1 MSSSP
6 YIEKMWKWCG
16 NEEGICIPIN
26 VRGLPYYKAI
36 YGNEKDDFSDEI
48 VEMTEI
54 LSRALFDKVNKRQVK
69 ELCYRMKAATYI
81 SLCRKTTDWDYQEE
95 YRMFVED
102 KNLQYIEGKYYFP
115 VKCRVRKAIT
125 YEDYLNRTRK

>member
-1 MSSSP
+1 MSCMSSSP

-48 VEMTEI
+48 VEMMEI
-54 LSRALFDKVNKRQVK
+54 LSRALFDKVKK
-69 ELCYRMKAATYI
+69 
-81 SLCRKTTDWDYQEE
+81 
-95 YRMFVED
+95 D
-102 KNLQYIEGKYYFP
+102 KSKSY
-115 VKCRVRKAIT
+115 AIV
-125 YEDYLNRTRK
+125 